1 MTHFRIILAILILIA
16 IAVYLW
22 DFFETEN
29 LISGI
34 KVLILLLIY
43 YGNDDLIKNK
53 E

>member
-1 MTHFRIILAILILIA
+1 MTRFRIILAILLLIA
-16 IAVYLW
+16 TVVYLW

-43 YGNDDLIKNK
+43 YGNDNLIKNK
-53 E
+53 

>member
-1 MTHFRIILAILILIA
+1 MRHFRIILAILLLIA
-16 IAVYLW
+16 TVVYLW

-43 YGNDDLIKNK
+43 YDNDNLIKNK

>member
-1 MTHFRIILAILILIA
+1 MTHFRIILAILLLIA
-16 IAVYLW
+16 TVVYLW

-43 YGNDDLIKNK
+43 YGNDNLIKNK
-53 E
+53 

>member
-1 MTHFRIILAILILIA
+1 MRYFRIILAILMLIA
-16 IAVYLW
+16 TVVYLW

-43 YGNDDLIKNK
+43 YGNDNLIKNK

>member
-1 MTHFRIILAILILIA
+1 MRHFRIILAILILIPTV
-16 IAVYLW
+16 VYLW

-43 YGNDDLIKNK
+43 YGNDNLIKNK
-53 E
+53 

>member
-1 MTHFRIILAILILIA
+1 MRHFRIILAILLLIA
-16 IAVYLW
+16 TVVYLW

-43 YGNDDLIKNK
+43 YGNDNLIKNK
-53 E
+53 

>member
-1 MTHFRIILAILILIA
+1 MKRFRIILAILLLIA

-34 KVLILLLIY
+34 KSLILLLIY

>member
-1 MTHFRIILAILILIA
+1 MRHFRIIFAILLLIA
-16 IAVYLW
+16 TVVHLW

-34 KVLILLLIY
+34 KSLILLLIY
-43 YGNDDLIKNK
+43 YGNDNLIKNK